1 MTTTEILEA
10 VKIDLGTKSTAY
22 DARLTQMIESAR
34 AYIEQE
40 GITLTD
46 SVADSQPVIM
56 YTAWLFRKRDEE
68 TGMPR
73 MLRYAL
79 NNRVFKEKAGA

>member
-46 SVADSQPVIM
+46 SVADSQLVIM

>member
-10 VKIDLGTKSTAY
+10 VKIDLGTKLTAY

-46 SVADSQPVIM
+46 SVADSQLVIM